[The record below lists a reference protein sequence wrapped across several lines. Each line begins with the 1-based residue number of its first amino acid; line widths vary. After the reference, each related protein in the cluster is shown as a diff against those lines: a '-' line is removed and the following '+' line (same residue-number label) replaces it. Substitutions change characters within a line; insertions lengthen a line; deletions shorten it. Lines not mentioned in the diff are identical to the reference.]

1 MAAKKNGLLIALI
14 LIVLAAAAG
23 AGGWWWMNRGQSAGA
38 DANGAAD
45 QPLTGTLP
53 ANANAAAPAPA
64 PTAATPAEQFTLAA
78 VIDDPNGYTNVRSGP
93 STVAPTI
100 ARVSTGERFTTY
112 EQGGDWW
119 RVRTEGGLI
128 GYMPRLRI
136 RVEGA
141 APPMTDAASQTADA
155 GNTMQAVQ
163 PGVAPARPRQRS
175 RSRINRQNSENMRL
189 FCQNAGRG
197 TPPCRRFRS
206 LGGR

>member
-23 AGGWWWMNRGQSAGA
+23 AGGWWWMNRAESGTA

-45 QPLTGTLP
+45 QSLTGTLP
-53 ANANAAAPAPA
+53 ANANAAAPTPA
-64 PTAATPAEQFTLAA
+64 AAAPAEQFTLAA

-93 STVAPTI
+93 STVAPNI
-100 ARVSTGERFTTY
+100 ARVSAGERFTTY

-141 APPMTDAASQTADA
+141 APPMPGATSQTADA
-155 GNTMQAVQ
+155 GNTMLAVE
-163 PGVAPARPRQRS
+163 PGTAPPRPKQRPP

-189 FCQNAGRG
+189 FCENAGRG